1 MIIPGKTSSA
11 TLLAVVAVIICA
23 FIQAGTAVP
32 DQGPSSVQSSI
43 QKIFPPFVSPAS
55 SGQVIQSSAIPISA
69 QSIEVSAEYAPD
81 RLIVRYNP
89 DRPRTESAMM
99 SIQSATNALAG
110 ASVVED
116 LSDAGVPGMQV
127 VQVTT
132 STLNEALEAYKNSPD
147 VLYVEP
153 DYKISLSPIE
163 KTGKSADAGSISTSS
178 AAYPD
183 DPGFRYLWGLSNTGQ
198 APFYGT
204 AGADISALDA
214 WRITTGS
221 PSVVVAV
228 VDTGVDYNHPD
239 LAPNIWQNT
248 REIING
254 KDDDGNGY
262 VDDVR
267 GWNFVAKNNDP
278 MDDNGHGTHCAG
290 TIAAV
295 GNNGIGVAGTAWN
308 VKIMPLKFLNE
319 KGSGYISDAISA
331 ILYASRNGASVIS
344 NSWSGTGYSQSLKDA
359 IDASNAV
366 VICAAGNSGANA
378 DITPQYP
385 AAFTSSNILSVA
397 ATDYNDKLASFSN
410 YGAVSVDLAAPGVS
424 IYSTAKSGGYQYL
437 SGTSMATPHVSGV
450 AALLK
455 SQNPS
460 MSASQIRSRIF
471 NSVDAVSAL
480 AGKVASGGRLNAAKA
495 LGGAAPTPTPTPV
508 PTFTPTPTPT
518 YTPFPTV
525 TPTSTPTQ
533 APTPTLTPT
542 PTFTPYPTTTY
553 TPVPTYSPK
562 PTPTFTPYPTAT
574 YTPAPTPKPGFQL
587 NAAFFAGPTYG
598 KSPLR
603 VQFIDQSYGNP
614 NRWTWSFGDGGFSYQ
629 KNPYHTYLKK
639 GTYSIRLTVNR
650 GGQAS
655 TVYKQRL
662 ITVI

>member
-1 MIIPGKTSSA
+1 
-11 TLLAVVAVIICA
+11 
-23 FIQAGTAVP
+23 
-32 DQGPSSVQSSI
+32 
-43 QKIFPPFVSPAS
+43 
-55 SGQVIQSSAIPISA
+55 
-69 QSIEVSAEYAPD
+69 
-81 RLIVRYNP
+81 
-89 DRPRTESAMM
+89 
-99 SIQSATNALAG
+99 
-110 ASVVED
+110 
-116 LSDAGVPGMQV
+116 
-127 VQVTT
+127 
-132 STLNEALEAYKNSPD
+132 
-147 VLYVEP
+147 
-153 DYKISLSPIE
+153 
-163 KTGKSADAGSISTSS
+163 
-178 AAYPD
+178 
-183 DPGFRYLWGLSNTGQ
+183 
-198 APFYGT
+198 
-204 AGADISALDA
+204 
-214 WRITTGS
+214 
-221 PSVVVAV
+221 
-228 VDTGVDYNHPD
+228 
-239 LAPNIWQNT
+239 
-248 REIING
+248 
-254 KDDDGNGY
+254 
-262 VDDVR
+262 
-267 GWNFVAKNNDP
+267 
-278 MDDNGHGTHCAG
+278 
-290 TIAAV
+290 
-295 GNNGIGVAGTAWN
+295 
-308 VKIMPLKFLNE
+308 
-319 KGSGYISDAISA
+319 
-331 ILYASRNGASVIS
+331 
-344 NSWSGTGYSQSLKDA
+344 
-359 IDASNAV
+359 
-366 VICAAGNSGANA
+366 
-378 DITPQYP
+378 
-385 AAFTSSNILSVA
+385 
-397 ATDYNDKLASFSN
+397 
-410 YGAVSVDLAAPGVS
+410 
-424 IYSTAKSGGYQYL
+424 
-437 SGTSMATPHVSGV
+437 MATPHVSGV

>member
-1 MIIPGKTSSA
+1 M
-11 TLLAVVAVIICA
+11 
-23 FIQAGTAVP
+23 
-32 DQGPSSVQSSI
+32 
-43 QKIFPPFVSPAS
+43 
-55 SGQVIQSSAIPISA
+55 
-69 QSIEVSAEYAPD
+69 
-81 RLIVRYNP
+81 
-89 DRPRTESAMM
+89 
-99 SIQSATNALAG
+99 
-110 ASVVED
+110 
-116 LSDAGVPGMQV
+116 
-127 VQVTT
+127 
-132 STLNEALEAYKNSPD
+132 
-147 VLYVEP
+147 
-153 DYKISLSPIE
+153 
-163 KTGKSADAGSISTSS
+163 
-178 AAYPD
+178 
-183 DPGFRYLWGLSNTGQ
+183 
-198 APFYGT
+198 
-204 AGADISALDA
+204 
-214 WRITTGS
+214 
-221 PSVVVAV
+221 

-378 DITPQYP
+378 DIAPQYP
-385 AAFTSSNILSVA
+385 AAFTSSNILSIA

-471 NSVDAVSAL
+471 NSVDVVSSL

-542 PTFTPYPTTTY
+542 PTFTPYPTTTP
-553 TPVPTYSPK
+553 TPS
-562 PTPTFTPYPTAT
+562 PTPT
-574 YTPAPTPKPGFQL
+574 PGLQL
-587 NAAFFAGPTYG
+587 NAAFFATPTYG
-598 KSPLR
+598 KTPLR

-614 NRWTWSFGDGGFSYQ
+614 NRWTWSFGDGSFSYQ

-639 GTYSIRLTVNR
+639 GTYSVRLTVSR

>member
-11 TLLAVVAVIICA
+11 TLLVIVAVIICA
-23 FIQAGTAVP
+23 FTQAGTAVP
-32 DQGPSSVQSSI
+32 DKGISSIPSSI
-43 QKIFPPFVSPAS
+43 QQVFPSFVSPAS
-55 SGQVIQSSAIPISA
+55 PGQLQSSALPISS
-69 QSIEVSAEYAPD
+69 QPIEVSAEYAPD

-89 DRPRTESAMM
+89 DKPRTESAMM
-99 SIQSATNALAG
+99 SVQSSTNALAG
-110 ASVVED
+110 TSVVKD
-116 LSDAGVPGMQV
+116 MGDVGIPGMQV

-132 STLNEALEAYKNSPD
+132 STLGEAMEAYKNSPD

-163 KTGKSADAGSISTSS
+163 KTGKSVDAGTISTSS
-178 AAYPD
+178 SAYPD

-204 AGADISALDA
+204 PGADISALEA
-214 WRITTGS
+214 WKITTGS
-221 PSVVVAV
+221 PSVIVAV

-239 LAPNIWQNT
+239 LAPNIWQNP

-262 VDDVR
+262 IDDIR
-267 GWNFVAKNNDP
+267 GWNFVSKNNDP

-295 GNNGIGVAGTAWN
+295 GNNRIGVAGTAWN

-319 KGSGYISDAISA
+319 KGSGYVSDAVSA
-331 ILYASRNGASVIS
+331 ILYASRNGAAVIS
-344 NSWSGTGYSQSLKDA
+344 NSWSGTGYTQSLKDA
-359 IDASNAV
+359 IDASSAI

-378 DITPQYP
+378 DISPQYP

-410 YGAVSVDLAAPGVS
+410 YGASSVDLAAPGVS
-424 IYSTAKSGGYQYL
+424 IYSTAKSGSYQYL

-455 SQNPS
+455 TQNPS
-460 MSASQIRSRIF
+460 MSASQIRNRIF

-480 AGKVASGGRLNAAKA
+480 AGRVASGGRLNAVKA
-495 LGGAAPTPTPTPV
+495 LGGVAPTPS
-508 PTFTPTPTPT
+508 PT
-518 YTPFPTV
+518 Y
-525 TPTSTPTQ
+525 
-533 APTPTLTPT
+533 
-542 PTFTPYPTTTY
+542 
-553 TPVPTYSPK
+553 
-562 PTPTFTPYPTAT
+562 TPYPTAT
-574 YTPAPTPKPGFQL
+574 PTVSPTPKPTPVPTKTPYPTATPTVSPTSKPTPVPTKTPYPTATPTVSPTQKPGLQL
-587 NAAFFAGPTYG
+587 NAAFYAAPTYG
-598 KSPLR
+598 KVPLR

-639 GTYSIRLTVNR
+639 GTYSVRLTVNR

-655 TVYKQRL
+655 TVYKQRV
-662 ITVI
+662 ITAI